1 MIHHDQC
8 TFAFH
13 VYWFIITVRPLLSAE
28 LNNPHFLRPKLSTPK
43 FYEIQPE
50 LY

>member
-1 MIHHDQC
+1 MINVLLSFMSIAH
-8 TFAFH
+8 
-13 VYWFIITVRPLLSAE
+13 WFIIIVRPLLSAE
-28 LNNPHFLRPKLSTPK
+28 LDYPCFFRPKLGTPK